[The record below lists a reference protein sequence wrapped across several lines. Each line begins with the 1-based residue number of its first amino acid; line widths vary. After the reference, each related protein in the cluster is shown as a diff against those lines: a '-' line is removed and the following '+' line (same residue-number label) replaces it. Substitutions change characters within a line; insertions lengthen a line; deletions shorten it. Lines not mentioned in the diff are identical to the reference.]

1 LSKVQVE
8 TTNGLSVLNAG
19 QYVHMDLCYGF
30 MCLNS
35 EQNNEKC
42 LDYRIRMCCQI
53 AQTNVTELLS
63 TTDITTE
70 LPSSTIIPTE
80 LLSTT
85 DITTELPSS
94 TIIPSELLS
103 TTDITTELPSSTTD
117 ITTELPECT
126 YDIDFENMTKIMTV
140 KENEKH
146 FKIHIE
152 YKQNHCFFAKLVR
165 IKVETKSSTALDG
178 SDFKGKEEY
187 ISLEE

>member
-1 LSKVQVE
+1 
-8 TTNGLSVLNAG
+8 
-19 QYVHMDLCYGF
+19 
-30 MCLNS
+30 
-35 EQNNEKC
+35 
-42 LDYRIRMCCQI
+42 MCCQI
-53 AQTNVTELLS
+53 AQTNVTELPS

-70 LPSSTIIPTE
+70 LPSSTIIPSE
-80 LLSTT
+80 LPSTT

-94 TIIPSELLS
+94 TIIPSELL
-103 TTDITTELPSSTTD
+103 STTD

>member
-1 LSKVQVE
+1 MSKVQVE

-53 AQTNVTELLS
+53 AQTNVTEL
-63 TTDITTE
+63 
-70 LPSSTIIPTE
+70 P
-80 LLSTT
+80 
-85 DITTELPSS
+85 
-94 TIIPSELLS
+94 
-103 TTDITTELPSSTTD
+103 STTD

>member
-1 LSKVQVE
+1 MYLTSVSRSVHLLLLSHLLEIELGQRLGTE
-8 TTNGLSVLNAG
+8 LCRLLLRLSSATNLGQAPRHARLAHLPHLSRPLSPLRLLHSPLLVPLL
-19 QYVHMDLCYGF
+19 VHM
-30 MCLNS
+30 S
-35 EQNNEKC
+35 
-42 LDYRIRMCCQI
+42 RHRPSP
-53 AQTNVTELLS
+53 ELL
-63 TTDITTE
+63 
-70 LPSSTIIPTE
+70 
-80 LLSTT
+80 
-85 DITTELPSS
+85 
-94 TIIPSELLS
+94 
-103 TTDITTELPSSTTD
+103 STTD

>member
-1 LSKVQVE
+1 
-8 TTNGLSVLNAG
+8 
-19 QYVHMDLCYGF
+19 MDLCYGF

-70 LPSSTIIPTE
+70 LPSSTIIP
-80 LLSTT
+80 
-85 DITTELPSS
+85 
-94 TIIPSELLS
+94 SELL
-103 TTDITTELPSSTTD
+103 STTD